1 MTIPTLHNK
10 EISERL
16 EKDIEKY
23 LGAGGKIK
31 QLPPCTY
38 SDKAK
43 KESMTIIGMKW
54 RPDKDE

>member
-1 MTIPTLHNK
+1 MTTPTLQNK
-10 EISERL
+10 QISERL

-23 LGAGGKIK
+23 LVAGGNIK

-43 KESMTIIGMKW
+43 KESMNIIGMKW
-54 RPDKDE
+54 R